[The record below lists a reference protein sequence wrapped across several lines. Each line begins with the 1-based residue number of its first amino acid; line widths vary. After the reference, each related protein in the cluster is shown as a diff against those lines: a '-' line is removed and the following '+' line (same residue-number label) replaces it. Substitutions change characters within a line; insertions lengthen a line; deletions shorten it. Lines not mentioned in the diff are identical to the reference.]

1 MNKTLCIYHGNCADG
16 FGAAWVVRRALG
28 DSEVDF
34 HPGVYGETPPDVTG
48 RDVVMVDFSF
58 KRPVIE
64 AMVKVARSILILDH
78 HKTAANDLAGFP
90 PPITPTSFFNHLQ
103 DVRGAVN
110 DGTDPRLPRVLFDME
125 RSGAGL
131 TWDYFIGG
139 PRPKLID
146 HIEDRDLWRFNLPG
160 TREIQAAVFS
170 YPYDFDIWDKLMDGD
185 PQELAREGAVIERKH
200 FKDIAELLKVGQRRM
215 TIAGYDVP
223 VCNLP
228 YTLSSDAGHAM
239 GKGERFAACYMDT
252 PAGRVFSLRSAP
264 DGIDVSDIAKQFGG
278 GGHKNAAGF
287 TVPHGADVSKAG
299 LSADAAPS
307 QNPSF

>member
-28 DSEVDF
+28 DSVEF
-34 HPGVYGETPPDVTG
+34 HPGVYGEAPPDVTG
-48 RDVVMVDFSF
+48 RDVLMVDFSY
-58 KRPVIE
+58 KRPVLDAMIE
-64 AMVKVARSILILDH
+64 KAASLLILDH
-78 HKTAANDLAGFP
+78 HKTAAADLDGLPKARDNWDMHWGYLAAP
-90 PPITPTSFFNHLQ
+90 GCSS
-103 DVRGAVN
+103 VGA
-110 DGTDPRLPRVLFDME
+110 LFDMN

-131 TWDYFIGG
+131 TWDYLNPGK